1 MKRDSWGSDLLDLL
15 LPSGCVA
22 CGTWIRGVSSLVCVG
37 CRTRLREPAWPR
49 CARCHHPR
57 GTGRSIEPD
66 CLECRPWPAVL
77 TAARY
82 AYSLEAPADDL
93 VHALKYEGWRE
104 LADFIA
110 RAMAKVAL
118 PHSLAGTGA
127 KRAARP
133 SSQGSRG
140 VRAEAPTRR
149 VIVPIPTTARRL
161 QQRGYNQAELIAE
174 RLAELSDLPWHGALE
189 RRGGGRSQTSLT
201 PAERR
206 ENVRGAFSPV
216 GRSEQTVRG
225 AHILLVDDVLTTGST
240 AGEAASTL
248 TEMGAES
255 VTLIAFARALPS
267 RSRRAA

>member
-1 MKRDSWGSDLLDLL
+1 M
-15 LPSGCVA
+15 CV
-22 CGTWIRGVSSLVCVG
+22 R

-57 GTGRSIEPD
+57 GTGRSDEPD
-66 CLECRPWPAVL
+66 CLECRPWPVAL

-110 RAMAKVAL
+110 RAMAKAAL
-118 PHSLAGTGA
+118 PHGFRGLGA
-127 KRAARP
+127 KRAPRP
-133 SSQGSRG
+133 CSEGARG
-140 VRAEAPTRR
+140 VCVEASNRR

-161 QQRGYNQAELIAE
+161 RQRGYNQAELIAE
-174 RLAELSDLPWHGALE
+174 RLAELSDLPTRLALE
-189 RRGGGRSQTSLT
+189 RRGDGRSQTSLT

-206 ENVRGAFSPV
+206 ENVRGAFTPV
-216 GRSEQTVRG
+216 GRAERMVRG

-248 TEMGAES
+248 TEMGAEA

-267 RSRRAA
+267 ISRRVA

>member
-1 MKRDSWGSDLLDLL
+1 M
-15 LPSGCVA
+15 CVR
-22 CGTWIRGVSSLVCVG
+22 CL
-37 CRTRLREPAWPR
+37 TRLREPAWPR

-57 GTGRSIEPD
+57 GTGRSDKPD
-66 CLECRPWPAVL
+66 CLECRPWPAAL
-77 TAARY
+77 TAARC

-110 RAMAKVAL
+110 RAMAKVAF
-118 PHSLAGTGA
+118 PHTLAGAGVG
-127 KRAARP
+127 RAPHPP
-133 SSQGSRG
+133 SEDFRG
-140 VRAEAPTRR
+140 VRVEAPTRH
-149 VIVPIPTTARRL
+149 VVVPIPTTTRRL

-174 RLAELSDLPWHGALE
+174 RLAELSDLRSYRALR
-189 RRGGGRSQTSLT
+189 RRGGGHSQTSLT
-201 PAERR
+201 RAERR

-216 GRSEQTVRG
+216 GRAERTVRG
-225 AHILLVDDVLTTGST
+225 AQILLVDDVLTTGST

-267 RSRRAA
+267 RSERAG